1 MRIQRRRSI
10 IVQTRWTTGLVVLA
24 FPWTGKMSGARF
36 PRRRSFQE
44 HETSDNAQYFIRAS
58 KCQNVT
64 MKKKLRVVQRKNE
77 KQRNIKKTG
86 EERNQRHLHAHIYSL
101 PFLYCNFYKYIYTHT
116 KHMLLRNRNK
126 SRNRSLR
133 SGKGRFAKIYTRLR
147 DYVYIFPRLH
157 HPASTIFRSNE
168 EHSDRHGVGHGE
180 RRVQHRKPEL
190 VVEITGSRV
199 KPPRLCLFRLLFDLP
214 VCGIH
219 ALVFVEVVEV
229 AVIVVVFV
237 A

>member
-1 MRIQRRRSI
+1 MDDRVGGPRC
-10 IVQTRWTTGLVVLA
+10 

-44 HETSDNAQYFIRAS
+44 HEPSDNAQYFIRAS

-116 KHMLLRNRNK
+116 KHMLLRQIVISHVIALFVFRK
-126 SRNRSLR
+126 GEGLQKFIQDSR
-133 SGKGRFAKIYTRLR
+133 GHA
-147 DYVYIFPRLH
+147 D
-157 HPASTIFRSNE
+157 IFR
-168 EHSDRHGVGHGE
+168 
-180 RRVQHRKPEL
+180 RRVLIR
-190 VVEITGSRV
+190 RV
-199 KPPRLCLFRLLFDLP
+199 
-214 VCGIH
+214 
-219 ALVFVEVVEV
+219 
-229 AVIVVVFV
+229 
-237 A
+237 